1 MRQYRLPVLIT
12 FAVFAALAVYG
23 CFQLKF
29 TFDFSQFFP
38 RGDDDLA
45 FFLEFVEEFE
55 GDDNVLLVALERPE
69 GVFDSTF
76 LNDAHDF
83 ALRARELEYIEGV
96 QSLTTFSYPL
106 KTPFAITTIP
116 AIHRNDPSRFAADSA
131 RIMQDERFVNNLI
144 NKEATALVVLLKTES
159 LINMGGDT
167 IITEGAGAG
176 ALAGGEAAI
185 TGRQPTDPI
194 ASSEVLNSLDKAK
207 ALMAGVQGLIEEYDF
222 PDYHYLGAANFQVEM
237 VAAQIR
243 EVAVSAVVSGI
254 LVTVI
259 MFLLFRRPLGILVSL
274 VSIALGLLLFMGLL
288 GLLGRELNAI
298 AALYPVL
305 MIIVGTSDVIH
316 IMSKYIDELRAGKDK
331 EVAIRI
337 AIKEIGL
344 ATLLTSLTTAVG
356 FATLLTS
363 RVNPIRDFGINAAL
377 GVMVA
382 YVTVIFFTTA
392 LLSYL
397 SVDQIVKIGRQ
408 QAFWDRLLER
418 SYQFT
423 RVSAGTIKIGAAVVA
438 VLCAI
443 GISMITTNY
452 RIESALPRGKKITAD
467 FLYFERELSG
477 FRPFELAVTAK
488 DTNKITDF
496 RVMQQIGKIENY
508 LRRFDEVQST
518 ASITAVYRSIN
529 QMFNNNRPDAYELP
543 ETEAEYRRYQTLAR
557 QIPAGSLNVLMN
569 PSETKA
575 RVTSRF
581 ADLGADSV
589 KVFMGRMN
597 GWIDDNVDTTLI
609 DVRATGTGVI
619 IDKNAE
625 YIRRNL
631 LQGLGLAILIVCV
644 LMALLFKSWR
654 MLLISLVPNVL
665 PLLLAG
671 AMLGFLG
678 IELEAGVSIVFAIIF
693 GIAVDDTIHFLAKYR
708 LARGRGLGVE
718 DSIHLT
724 FKEAGKAIVLTSIV
738 LFFGFLVMLFSI
750 NPPSVTIGLLIS
762 LTLASAVV
770 SDLLLIPLLLRWL
783 DKD

>member
-1 MRQYRLPVLIT
+1 MRRYRQPVLII
-12 FAVFAALAVYG
+12 FAVFAALAIYG
-23 CFQLKF
+23 CTQLRF

-76 LNDAHDF
+76 LNNAHDF
-83 ALRARELEYIEGV
+83 ALKARDLPRIEGA
-96 QSLTTFSYPL
+96 QSLTTFSYPI
-106 KTPFAITTIP
+106 KTPFAVTTIP

-144 NKEATALVVLLKTES
+144 NKDATTLVVFLKTES
-159 LINMGGDT
+159 LINLAGDST
-167 IITEGAGAG
+167 LTEEQGEVAGA
-176 ALAGGEAAI
+176 I
-185 TGRQPTDPI
+185 
-194 ASSEVLNSLDKAK
+194 NSIDKARE
-207 ALMAGVQGLIEEYDF
+207 LMAGVDSLVQTYNF

-237 VAAQIR
+237 VDTQIR
-243 EVAVSAVVSGI
+243 EVAVSALVSGI
-254 LVTVI
+254 LVTII

-274 VSIALGLLLFMGLL
+274 FSIALGLLLFMGLL

-316 IMSKYIDELRAGKDK
+316 IMSKYIDELRAGNDK
-331 EVAIRI
+331 ETAIRI

-423 RVSAGTIKIGAAVVA
+423 RVSAGKIKIGAVVVA

-443 GISMITTNY
+443 GISMVTTNY
-452 RIESALPRGKKITAD
+452 RIESALPRGKKITSD
-467 FLYFERELSG
+467 FLFFERELSG
-477 FRPFELAVTAK
+477 FRPFEMAITAK
-488 DTNKITDF
+488 DTNRITDF
-496 RVMQQIGKIENY
+496 RVMQQIGKIEDY
-508 LRRFDEVQST
+508 LKQFDQVQST

-543 ETEAEYRRYQTLAR
+543 TTEAQYRRYQSLAK
-557 QIPAGSLNVLMN
+557 QVPAGSLSVLMN
-569 PSETKA
+569 PDQTKA
-575 RVTSRF
+575 RITSRF

-589 KVFMGRMN
+589 KVFMDRTDR
-597 GWIDDNVDTTLI
+597 WIDANVDTTLI
-609 DVRATGTGVI
+609 EVRATGTGVI
-619 IDKNAE
+619 IDKNSE

-631 LQGLGLAILIVCV
+631 LEGLGLAIVIVCV
-644 LMALLFKSWR
+644 LMALLFRSWR
-654 MLLISLVPNVL
+654 MLIISLVPNIL
-665 PLLLAG
+665 PLLLAA
-671 AMLGFLG
+671 AMLGYLG

-693 GIAVDDTIHFLAKYR
+693 GIAVDDTIHFLAKYK
-708 LARGRGLGVE
+708 LARGKGLGVE
-718 DSIHLT
+718 ESIHKT

-783 DKD
+783 DK